1 MRRHWEAQAQ
11 PVGPVSQVPAAAGK
25 RFVQDAWPYRVPTPG
40 LDPQGSQRGV
50 LRFTRVGG

>member
-25 RFVQDAWPYRVPTPG
+25 GFVRDAWPCRVPTPG

-50 LRFTRVGG
+50 LRFTGVGG